1 VINFRYHVVSL
12 AAVFLALA
20 IGLVVGTAAANGP
33 IADNLKDQY
42 NNVSTDN
49 QQLRDQL
56 DERTSDLAKAGEFAA
71 ESAPALLGGKLAG
84 KKILVLSLAGNGKD
98 VDKTVSA
105 VVGFLGTAGATVTGT
120 VKLTEKF
127 TDPNSKDQLLDT
139 ADASAPPSVSGAL
152 PNQNSGVDT
161 SAALLGALLVGSNGS
176 AAIDG
181 TETVLKAYE
190 SQGFLSFDGNFAAP
204 AEAVL
209 MVAGTPTT
217 GKDAKDRATAALAVV
232 SRFEQAGKLVV
243 GGLSAIG
250 VVGSVR
256 GDGALQKDVS
266 TVDNLVTAQ
275 GQVVAVLALIERI
288 KGTVGHYGS
297 GDGASS
303 MLPKT
308 ASAQNGS

>member
-42 NNVSTDN
+42 NEVSTAN
-49 QQLRDQL
+49 QQLRDQV
-56 DERTSDLAKAGEFAA
+56 DERTSDLAKAGEYAA

-84 KKILVLSLAGNGKD
+84 KKVLVLSIEGNGKD
-98 VDKTVSA
+98 VDKTVDGISD
-105 VVGFLGTAGATVTGT
+105 FLKIAGATVTGT

-127 TDPNSKDQLLDT
+127 TAPDSKDQLLDT
-139 ADASAPPSVSGAL
+139 ADKSAPPSVSGAL

-161 SAALLGALLVGSNGS
+161 SAALLAALLVGTNGS

-181 TETVLKAYE
+181 TQTVLQAYK
-190 SQGFLSFDGNFAAP
+190 SQGFLSFDGDFAAP

-209 MVAGTPTT
+209 MVAGAPST
-217 GKDAKDRATAALAVV
+217 GKDAKDRATAALAIV
-232 SRFEQAGKLVV
+232 SRFEQAGKVVV

-256 GDGALQKDVS
+256 DDSGLQKNVS

-275 GQVVAVLALIERI
+275 GQVCTVLALIERI
-288 KGTVGHYGS
+288 KGVTGHYGS

>member
-42 NNVSTDN
+42 NDVSTDN

-56 DERTSDLAKAGEFAA
+56 DERTSDLAKAGEYAA
-71 ESAPALLGGKLAG
+71 ETAPGLLGGKLAG
-84 KKILVLSLAGNGKD
+84 KKVLVLSLEGNGKD
-98 VDKTVSA
+98 VGKTVDG
-105 VVGFLGTAGATVTGT
+105 VTDFLKMAGATVTGT
-120 VKLTEKF
+120 VQLTEKF
-127 TDPNSKDQLLDT
+127 TAPTSKDQLLDT
-139 ADASAPPSVSGAL
+139 ADASAPPGVSGAL

-161 SAALLGALLVGSNGS
+161 SAALLAALLVGANG
-176 AAIDG
+176 AASIDG
-181 TETVLKAYE
+181 TQTVLAAYKA
-190 SQGFLSFDGNFAAP
+190 QDFLTYDGDFAAP

-209 MVAGTPTT
+209 MVAGTPST
-217 GKDAKDRATAALAVV
+217 GKDAKDRATAAFAIVN
-232 SRFEQAGKLVV
+232 RFEQGGKLVV

-250 VVGSVR
+250 VVSSVR
-256 GDGALQKDVS
+256 HDSGLQKNVS

-275 GQVVAVLALIERI
+275 GQVCAVLALIERI
-288 KGTVGHYGS
+288 KGVTGHYGS

-308 ASAQNGS
+308 ASAPNGS